1 MSVTV
6 KVRVPGTTANCGP
19 GFDAVGIACT
29 IYNELELILSQ
40 QGSLVIEIEG
50 EGKGIIPTDE
60 KNIVYQV
67 IQAVFKKVG
76 TTYQGIHI
84 KMFNQ
89 IPLSRGL
96 GSSAAAIVAGLFT
109 ANMATGNTLSKDELL
124 DMATA
129 IEGHPDNVAPAIFG
143 GITIS
148 VIQGEHARYLR
159 FVPPQKLSMVVAI
172 PDFNL
177 STHAARS
184 VLPQIVP
191 FKDAVFNISRT
202 ALVIG
207 ALCQGEFHHLRYA
220 LEDKIH
226 QPYRK
231 HLIPGMQQVFDVAID
246 KGALGVAISGAGP
259 CLIAFAQDHYDRIGA
274 GMVQAFAN
282 NDIKARYLILD
293 IDNEGA
299 KIISD
304 EIFL

>member
-29 IYNELELILSQ
+29 IYNELELTLSRK
-40 QGSLVIEIEG
+40 GSLVIEIQG
-50 EGKGIIPTDE
+50 EGTEMIPTDE
-60 KNIVYQV
+60 KNIVWQV
-67 IQAVFKKVG
+67 IQIVLKKVG
-76 TTYQGIHI
+76 KEYQGIHI
-84 KMFNQ
+84 KMVNQ

-96 GSSAAAIVAGLFT
+96 GSSAAAIVAGLVA
-109 ANMATGNTLSKDELL
+109 ANVATGTTLNNDELL

-129 IEGHPDNVAPAIFG
+129 IEGHPDNVAPALFG
-143 GITIS
+143 GITTS
-148 VIQGEHARYLR
+148 VMKGAQVHYLR
-159 FVPPQKLSMVVAI
+159 FLPPAKLSMVVAI

-177 STHAARS
+177 STHEARQ
-184 VLPQIVP
+184 VLPQSVP
-191 FKDAVFNISRT
+191 FADAVFNISRT

-231 HLIPGMQQVFDVAID
+231 HLIPGMQQVFDTAIE

-259 CLIAFAQDHYDRIGA
+259 CLIAFTQDHCDEIGA
-274 GMVQAFAN
+274 GMVQAFASN
-282 NDIKARYLILD
+282 HIKASYLVLA
-293 IDNEGA
+293 IDAEGA
-299 KIISD
+299 KIIN
-304 EIFL
+304 